1 MQNINLQSIIIL
13 TIKIKNKIVGIIRQG
28 AIHQIINNSSVNFL
42 KWWRP
47 LDKNKKIINEQISH
61 YNMNEK
67 GPCKK
72 IKLIIQIN
80 QTIKNN

>member
-42 KWWRP
+42 K
-47 LDKNKKIINEQISH
+47 
-61 YNMNEK
+61 
-67 GPCKK
+67 
-72 IKLIIQIN
+72 
-80 QTIKNN
+80 